1 MDNRIHLV
9 ALAALFFVACS
20 APNEE
25 QAEVTTTPQVV
36 TSYTVA
42 IQGFDGTYVACEL
55 ALDSADKGR
64 LVSSR
69 TSPGDWEKF
78 TLYELG
84 DNNIA
89 LQAANGKYVCC
100 DDHRAG
106 LLVADRDQI
115 SDWETFK
122 LVPQE
127 NGTVAL
133 QAWNKRY
140 VTAEYSLT
148 DARKGMLLGIREEIK
163 EWERFTLVKD
173 FPAVQ

>member
-1 MDNRIHLV
+1 MLNRTHLV
-9 ALAALFFVACS
+9 ALAALAFVACA

-25 QAEVTTTPQVV
+25 QAVDTTTPQLQ

-55 ALDSADKGR
+55 ALDSADKGK

-78 TLYELG
+78 TLFELG
-84 DNNIA
+84 DNKIA

-100 DDHRAG
+100 DDYRAG

-115 SDWETFK
+115 GDWETFT

-140 VTAEYSLT
+140 VTAEYSLP
-148 DARKGMLLGIREEIK
+148 DAGKGTLLGIREEIR

-173 FPAVQ
+173 LPAVQ

>member
-1 MDNRIHLV
+1 MDNRIHLI
-9 ALAALFFVACS
+9 AFAAFTFVACA

-25 QAEVTTTPQVV
+25 QSEATTTPQVR

-42 IQGFDGTYVACEL
+42 VQGFDGTYVACEL
-55 ALDSADKGR
+55 DRDSTDKGM
-64 LVSSR
+64 LVASR

-84 DNNIA
+84 ENRIA

-100 DDHRAG
+100 DDKRGG
-106 LLVADRDQI
+106 LLVADRAQI
-115 SDWETFK
+115 SDWETFT
-122 LVPQE
+122 LMPQE

-140 VTAEYSLT
+140 VTAEYSRT
-148 DARKGMLLGIREEIK
+148 DKLKGALFGIREEIR

-173 FPAVQ
+173 VPAAQ